1 MLRAGI
7 LLGAFHLIFDMA
19 HWRHGCP
26 DKDPLM
32 PSTLELI
39 ADIANLIAVLLAA
52 RNSVHTWSVG
62 IVGCLLFGWLFFTV
76 QLYADV
82 TLQGFFIVTSVMG
95 WWAWQRGNAGG
106 ELPISRTPARALLG
120 YLALAVIVAV
130 AYGLLLHRFT
140 DAYAPLVD
148 SLVLTFS
155 VLAQLLLMRRRL
167 ETWYGWLLVN
177 TLAVPLFAS
186 RELYLTAG
194 LYGLFWC
201 NAWYGLYRW
210 RRALQVQERL
220 A

>member
-1 MLRAGI
+1 
-7 LLGAFHLIFDMA
+7 
-19 HWRHGCP
+19 
-26 DKDPLM
+26 M

-39 ADIANLIAVLLAA
+39 ADLVNLIAVLLAA
-52 RNSVHTWSVG
+52 RNSVHTWSSG
-62 IVGCLLFGWLFFTV
+62 ILGCVLFGWLFFES

-82 TLQGFFIVTSVMG
+82 TLQGFFIVTSALG
-95 WWAWQRGNAGG
+95 WWAWLRGNAGTQ
-106 ELPISRTPARALLG
+106 LPVSRTVPGTLAWMA
-120 YLALAVIVAV
+120 ALAVVVAL
-130 AYGLLLHRFT
+130 AYGALLHHFT

-167 ETWYGWLLVN
+167 ENWYAWLLVN
-177 TLAVPLFAS
+177 TLAVPLYAS

-194 LYGLFWC
+194 LYTLFWC

-210 RRALQVQERL
+210 RRELREAAAPVAGQEP